1 MDRLIHTP
9 EGVRDVYNQECTK
22 KLYLENQIEQV
33 FHAFGYQDIET
44 PTFEFFDVFG
54 REVGT
59 TPSRE
64 LYKFFDRDG
73 NTLVLRPDFTPSI
86 ARAASMYFTE
96 ETMPIRLCYRGSSFV
111 NSSSYQGRLKES
123 TQMGVELLNDDSA
136 MADAEI
142 IAMTVKVML
151 DAGLTDFQISIGHV
165 GFFQALAE
173 EAALSE
179 DVLNELKEL
188 ISIKNHFGA
197 EELLAKQNLRSDLF
211 EALRDVPQLFGN
223 AEILEKAKGLT
234 RNPAAREALDR
245 LATIYEIVKD
255 YGYEKYVFFDLGLL
269 SRFHYY
275 TGIIFQAYTYGTG
288 EPIVKG
294 GRYDALLQH
303 FGKKAPAI
311 GFCTVMESLMN
322 ALERQKISLPIVNTK
337 TMLLY
342 PDFLQP
348 LAVKLA
354 NEHRSKGMDVAL
366 VCFARDKV
374 LADYEEYGRKNQFG
388 GIVYIQK
395 SDSVLAIDLSTGEVQ
410 PVEL

>member
-1 MDRLIHTP
+1 MKNQNPLLHTP

-64 LYKFFDRDG
+64 LYKCFDRDG

-86 ARAASMYFTE
+86 ARAASMYFME

-188 ISIKNHFGA
+188 SSIKNHFGA

-269 SRFHYY
+269 SKFHYY

-294 GRYDALLQH
+294 GRYDAGDRILYCH
-303 FGKKAPAI
+303 GISDECTGAPENFSSDCQYENDAALP
-311 GFCTVMESLMN
+311 GFPS
-322 ALERQKISLPIVNTK
+322 A
-337 TMLLY
+337 
-342 PDFLQP
+342 
-348 LAVKLA
+348 A
-354 NEHRSKGMDVAL
+354 
-366 VCFARDKV
+366 
-374 LADYEEYGRKNQFG
+374 GRKTCQRA
-388 GIVYIQK
+388 QK
-395 SDSVLAIDLSTGEVQ
+395 QRHGCRAGLLCKGQGSCRL
-410 PVEL
+410 